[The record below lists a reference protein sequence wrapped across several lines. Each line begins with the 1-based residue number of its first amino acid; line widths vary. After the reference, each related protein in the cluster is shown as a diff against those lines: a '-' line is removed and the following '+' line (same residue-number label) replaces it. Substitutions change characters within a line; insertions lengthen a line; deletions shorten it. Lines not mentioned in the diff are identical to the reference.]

1 MLDVCPVALD
11 WVEGKLILDVEDW
24 NNVQLFVC
32 FLNYVNLLVR
42 VLPIAMITS
51 VIQEQIYDLVI
62 FGSFSD

>member
-1 MLDVCPVALD
+1 MCPVALD

-24 NNVQLFVC
+24 NNIQLFVC

-51 VIQEQIYDLVI
+51 VIQEQVYDLVV